1 MGEIGKRIIVCLCC
15 SVLFFGIGCR
25 QSDRGNQQYD
35 NISRLTYRVRET
47 NNVELTLRDGKAV
60 VIQFG
65 SKSAKVINAYLYE
78 DEQSIFEIIQF
89 IRGYA
94 SEQGLKIE
102 RGNSELYGEYRLHT
116 ILYSMEY
123 KLSQTKDA
131 DLDYVADRRWYV
143 NVCSKIIGWCG
154 I

>member
-1 MGEIGKRIIVCLCC
+1 MGKRIMAFLCC
-15 SVLFFGIGCR
+15 GILLFGIGCR
-25 QSDRGNQQYD
+25 QSDKGKQQYD
-35 NISRLTYRVRET
+35 TISRLTYRVRET
-47 NNVELTLRDGKAV
+47 NNVELILPDGREV

-65 SKSAKVINAYLYE
+65 SKSARVMNAYLYE
-78 DEQSIFEIIQF
+78 EQSIFEIIRF

-94 SEQGLKIE
+94 SEQGLGIE

-123 KLSQTKDA
+123 KPSQTKDV
-131 DLDYVADRRWYV
+131 DLDYIEDERWYV

>member
-1 MGEIGKRIIVCLCC
+1 MGKRIMAFLCC
-15 SVLFFGIGCR
+15 GVLLLGIGCR
-25 QSDRGNQQYD
+25 QSDRGKQQYD
-35 NISRLTYRVRET
+35 TISRLTYRVRET
-47 NNVELTLRDGKAV
+47 NNVELILPDGREV

-65 SKSAKVINAYLYE
+65 SKSARVMNAYLYE
-78 DEQSIFEIIQF
+78 EDQSIFEIIRF

-94 SEQGLKIE
+94 SEQGLEIE

-123 KLSQTKDA
+123 KPSQTKDV
-131 DLDYVADRRWYV
+131 DLDYIEDERWYV
-143 NVCSKIIGWCG
+143 NVCSRIIGWCG